1 MNPKEVKKLSK
12 FLSLVLRHQPETIG
26 LSLDEG
32 GWAEVE
38 ELIQKSRSQQLEL
51 DFGKLSYIVES
62 NDKQRFSFSPD
73 LQKIRARQGHSI
85 PVNLGLVAQE
95 PPCLLFHGTATRNVD
110 AIQQKGLIKGARH
123 HVHLSTE
130 RETALKVGRRY
141 GKPVILQINA
151 GEMYKEGFV
160 FYCSENGVWLTDH
173 VPTQYIE
180 FERQ

>member
-12 FLSLVLRHQPETIG
+12 FLSLVLRHQPETID

-32 GWAEVE
+32 GWAKVE
-38 ELIQKSRSQQLEL
+38 ELIQKSRLQQLEL
-51 DFGKLSYIVES
+51 DFEKLSYIVES

-73 LQKIRARQGHSI
+73 HKKIRANQGHSI
-85 PVNLGLVAQE
+85 PVNLGLMAQE
-95 PPCLLFHGTATRNVD
+95 PPSLLFHGTATRNVE

-130 RETALKVGRRY
+130 RETAIKVGMRY
-141 GKPVILQINA
+141 GKPVVLQVNA
-151 GEMYKEGFV
+151 GAMYREGFA

-173 VPTQYIE
+173 VPTQYIA
-180 FERQ
+180 FDQ